1 MNKQFVEEIQIVNK
15 PKNWSIIKELMV
27 INQRNMNQNNEI
39 PFPPII

>member
-1 MNKQFVEEIQIVNK
+1 MKKQFVEEIQMVNK

-39 PFPPII
+39 DFLL